1 LSKLKSLTDLR
12 FKSNPL
18 NQSDRKENIRQ
29 YFIAK
34 LLKLEYLNR
43 TKVEYSE
50 RMGSE
55 IDYLKKY
62 VNDWLE
68 TKKIKSK
75 LENFQFEHPTY
86 QILAKS
92 IK

>member
-1 LSKLKSLTDLR
+1 MSKLKSLNDLR

-43 TKVEYSE
+43 TKIEYSE

>member
-1 LSKLKSLTDLR
+1 LGKLKSLSDLR
-12 FKSNPL
+12 FKSNPI
-18 NQSDRKENIRQ
+18 NISDKKDNIRQ

-34 LLKLEYLNR
+34 LLNLEYLNR

-62 VNDWLE
+62 VNDWFE
-68 TKKIKSK
+68 TKKNKSK
-75 LENFQFEHPTY
+75 CENFRFEHPNY

-92 IK
+92 S